1 MFLKDKK
8 NVPNS
13 PSNKKRSFIQPK
25 LKTGKPGDKYE
36 VEADKMA
43 DKVVNK
49 PNADHTIFKKE
60 TDEEV
65 QQKPLASEVSSWVQK
80 KEVAEEEPV
89 QKMEEENESVQ
100 AMEEDEGVQK
110 QEEEEVQAKKG
121 VKTGTNNPIEGKL
134 RRGSGGVKMDRKTR
148 QEMEAGFGADF
159 SKVNI
164 HKDREAQE
172 MSSSVGAQ
180 AFTHGHDIYFNEGKY
195 NPNSKEGKH
204 LLAHELTHTIQQ
216 KGMVQKKIQKT
227 PLRFVTNEIGS
238 NSLSNS
244 SYIEFDPD
252 AIAWV
257 NGAQFNKVNHS
268 DNLDITLEKS
278 QSGVLQI
285 RMPIHVF
292 YDVDDG
298 VFSEDTWAGVDRN
311 YHFNVL
317 SNWNYTTDSLCNLT
331 SLEQIGQPSILGS
344 PNLEVN
350 LGFIPSNTANSVS
363 LTVQMSRPS
372 QGSSAGISQG
382 GVSVGSSS
390 TLSGSVFFQHS
401 FTFRIS
407 VVDMHLGESNVNH

>member
-1 MFLKDKK
+1 MFLRDKK
-8 NVPNS
+8 TTGPNTTK
-13 PSNKKRSFIQPK
+13 NKKTSFIQPK
-25 LKTGKPGDKYE
+25 LKTGKAGDKYE

-49 PNADHTIFKKE
+49 TKSESTVLKKE
-60 TDEEV
+60 VEEEV
-65 QQKPLASEVSSWVQK
+65 QQKPLASEVSTWVQK
-80 KEVAEEEPV
+80 KEMAEEESV
-89 QKMEEENESVQ
+89 QMMEEE
-100 AMEEDEGVQK
+100 EGVQK

-121 VKTGTNNPIEGKL
+121 VKTNTNNSIEGKL
-134 RRGSGGVKMDRKTR
+134 RRGSGGVKMDPKTR
-148 QEMEAGFGADF
+148 NEMEAGFGADF
-159 SKVNI
+159 SNVNI
-164 HKDREAQE
+164 HKDSEAQE
-172 MSSSVGAQ
+172 MSSNVGAQ

-195 NPNSKEGKH
+195 DPNTKEGKH

-216 KGMVQKKIQKT
+216 KGMVQKKIQRT

-238 NSLSNS
+238 NSMSNS

-257 NGAQFNKVNHS
+257 NGSQFYKVNHS
-268 DNLDITLEKS
+268 DNLDITLEKN

-298 VFSEDTWAGVDRN
+298 PFSEDTILGSDRN

-331 SLEQIGQPSILGS
+331 SLEQVGQPSILGS
-344 PNLEVN
+344 PRLEANLAFV
-350 LGFIPSNTANSVS
+350 PSKTGDSIS

-382 GVSVGSSS
+382 GFSVGSSS

-407 VVDMHLGESNVNH
+407 VVDLYLPGLNVND